1 MILPSLLTWGALGM
15 EGVEGVEEEEVIMVM
30 VTTVGVVPLLFVVVV
45 ISESERR
52 LLRCS
57 GVSAT
62 EEAVVED
69 REREEDVAED
79 KEIALALRCCSAR
92 VLAEVE
98 ELISRGP
105 SPRLRPRFIS
115 REGGCWLASLG
126 AWCNMA
132 FCCCCCCWN
141 CSESG

>member
-1 MILPSLLTWGALGM
+1 M
-15 EGVEGVEEEEVIMVM
+15 EGVEGVEEEVIMVM
-30 VTTVGVVPLLFVVVV
+30 VTTVGVVLLLVTV

-79 KEIALALRCCSAR
+79 KETALALRCCSAR
-92 VLAEVE
+92 VVPEVE

-105 SPRLRPRFIS
+105 SPRLRPRFMS
-115 REGGCWLASLG
+115 KEGSCWLASLG
-126 AWCNMA
+126 AWCNIA
-132 FCCCCCCWN
+132 FCCCCCCCWN